1 MNLSKQIGERPWILA
16 VGVAF
21 AVLAWMFSGSFS
33 SKPLDGSTTIESGT
47 GQAGTLTSV
56 QVRNQV
62 AEPVVRYISVYGQTE
77 PLRTIELSSETEGR
91 VELIGAKRGLRLKK
105 GDVILRLD
113 MRDRN
118 ARLEQSRASVNQHR
132 TAYNAQ
138 LELKSQGYVSETQI
152 AETLAQLETAKA
164 DLTRAKLDLEYMVI
178 RAPFDGV
185 LQERE
190 VEIGDFVRAGDVIA
204 TFVDNTSI
212 IVSGTISE
220 QDARFA
226 VVNDIGRA
234 TLATGQQITGRIRY
248 ISPVADQSTRTFM
261 VELAVPN
268 DAGDLPAGVTAEM
281 QLPGETAM
289 AQKISPS
296 LLTLDADGVVGVKIV
311 DEFNRVEFYPVEL
324 VVSKPDGVWVTGLPE
339 TARIITVGQGYV
351 AVGQEVEPSFEQ
363 TDTALA
369 NRTGAV
375 EKMQ

>member
-1 MNLSKQIGERPWILA
+1 MNVSKQISERPWILA

-33 SKPLDGSTTIESGT
+33 SKPLGGSTTIESGT
-47 GQAGTLTSV
+47 HQAGTLTSV

>member
-1 MNLSKQIGERPWILA
+1 MNLGKQIGERPWILA

-33 SKPLDGSTTIESGT
+33 SKPLDRSTTIESGT

-56 QVRNQV
+56 QVRNQI

-91 VELIGAKRGLRLKK
+91 VESIGAKRGHRLKK

-132 TAYNAQ
+132 TAYDAQ
-138 LELKSQGYVSETQI
+138 LELKSQSYVSETQI
-152 AETLAQLETAKA
+152 AETLAKLATAKA

-226 VVNDIGRA
+226 VVNDVGRA
-234 TLATGQQITGRIRY
+234 TLATGQTITGRIRY
-248 ISPVADQSTRTFM
+248 ISPVADPSTRTFM
-261 VELAVPN
+261 VELAAPN
-268 DAGDLPAGVTAEM
+268 EAGDLPAGVTAEM
-281 QLPGETAM
+281 QLPGGTAM

-296 LLTLDADGVVGVKIV
+296 LLTLDADGVVGIKIV
-311 DEFNRVEFYPVEL
+311 DEFNRVVFYPVEL
-324 VVSKPDGVWVTGLPE
+324 AISKPDGVWVTGLPE

-369 NRTGAV
+369 NRTRAV